1 MLLSLYYSLIY
12 PYLTHCNVAWSSTYC
27 SNLNDNCIYLLQK
40 CIVQLV
46 TKATYLSNMAPL
58 FCQLRLLN
66 IFSISSFFIAIFMYS
81 NHCNLFPVTFRCFFT
96 IGEQFHQYNTQTAFQ
111 HRSHFCRTSIKKF
124 SILYQGPKV
133 WNSLPVTIAGSPSIS
148 IFLKKKNLKNYLIES
163 QFLC

>member
-1 MLLSLYYSLIY
+1 MLSLYYSLVY
-12 PYLTHCNVAWSSTYC
+12 PYLTHCNLAWSSTYC

-46 TKATYLSNMAPL
+46 TKATYLSNTAPL

-81 NHCNLFPVTFRCFFT
+81 NHCNLFPVTFRCFFM
-96 IGEQFHQYNTQTAFQ
+96 IGEQFHQYNTRTAFQ
-111 HRSHFCRTSIKKF
+111 YRSHFCRTSIKKF

-148 IFLKKKNLKNYLIES
+148 IFLKKKNLENYLIES
-163 QFLC
+163 QFRC